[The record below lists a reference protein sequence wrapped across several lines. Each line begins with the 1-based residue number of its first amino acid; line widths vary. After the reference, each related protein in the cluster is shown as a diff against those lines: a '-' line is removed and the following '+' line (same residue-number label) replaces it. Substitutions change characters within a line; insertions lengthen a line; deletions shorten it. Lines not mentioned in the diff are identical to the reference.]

1 MTANLPKSLRKYE
14 SMTFNFSIDHNE
26 GDWKM
31 PFEWH
36 DALEI
41 FYVLEGQGQYFIE
54 NNFYSFEK
62 GSLFI
67 ISNNELHKS
76 QIRPGEYFKCVVVMF
91 DPSLLSFL
99 QLDDGFDPLAVF
111 YNHPQDFSHQLD
123 TNQDTGKKLEKLFFG
138 IKEEQERDAGAS
150 MRVIV
155 SYLQCLLVEINR
167 AYKEEKL
174 TKGTFRKKVHLKEIV
189 SQSIDFVENHFTED
203 INLSRVAEEVG
214 VSPSY
219 LSTEFK
225 KDTGISFIDYISV
238 RRVQTAQEYLR
249 TTDLSITDI
258 SFHVGY
264 KNVSHF
270 NLVFKKL
277 VGKSPTQ
284 FRRMTTT
291 TV

>member
-1 MTANLPKSLRKYE
+1 MTANLPESLRKYE
-14 SMTFNFSIDHNE
+14 SMTFNFAIDHNE

-41 FYVLEGQGQYFIE
+41 FYCLEGQGQYFIE
-54 NNFYSFEK
+54 NNFYSFKK
-62 GSLFI
+62 GSLFV

-76 QIRPGEYFKCVVVMF
+76 QIRSGEYFKCAVVLF

-99 QLDDGFDPLAVF
+99 QLDDGFDPLDVF
-111 YNHPQDFSHQLD
+111 YNHPSDFSHQLD
-123 TNQDTGKKLEKLFFG
+123 TSQKIGEKLEKILFA
-138 IKEEQERDAGAS
+138 IKEEHEREADAS

-174 TKGTFRKKVHLKEIV
+174 TQGTFRKNVHLKEIV
-189 SQSIDFVENHFTED
+189 SNSIEYVEKHFTEED
-203 INLSRVAEEVG
+203 INLSRVADQVG

-225 KDTGISFIDYISV
+225 KETGISFIDYISV
-238 RRVQTAQEYLR
+238 RRVQTAQEYLK
-249 TTDLSITDI
+249 TTDLNVTEIACR
-258 SFHVGY
+258 VGY
-264 KNVSHF
+264 KNVTHF

-277 VGKSPTQ
+277 VGKSPTH
-284 FRRMTTT
+284 FRKMIV